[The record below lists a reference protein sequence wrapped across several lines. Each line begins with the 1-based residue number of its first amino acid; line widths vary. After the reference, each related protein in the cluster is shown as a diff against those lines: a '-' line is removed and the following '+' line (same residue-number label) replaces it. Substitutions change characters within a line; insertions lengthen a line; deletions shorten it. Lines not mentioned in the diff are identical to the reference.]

1 MIIKKIIDKKPDVF
15 NELCRNHQ
23 VKRLYAFGSSVSQK
37 FDEAKSDIDLVVDL
51 EEIDPIKK
59 GEKLISLWDN
69 FEIFFRR
76 KVDLL
81 TEKSIANPYLKESI
95 DSSKV
100 LIYEGKI

>member
-51 EEIDPIKK
+51 
-59 GEKLISLWDN
+59 
-69 FEIFFRR
+69 
-76 KVDLL
+76 
-81 TEKSIANPYLKESI
+81 KESI